1 MTTADNITGVL
12 HPDDAIILT
21 GLRVHAHHGVFD
33 FERENGQVFLVDVT
47 VWLDFSASAAN
58 DDLGQTLN
66 YGDLATLVTAS
77 VAENPV
83 DLIETV
89 AERVAAV
96 VLDQPRAE
104 RVEVT
109 IHKPDAPIPVPF
121 QDVAVRIVRSRK

>member
-1 MTTADNITGVL
+1 MPTADNMSGVL
-12 HPDDAIILT
+12 YPDDAIILT

-47 VWLDFSASAAN
+47 VSLDIALSAEH

-66 YGDLATLVTAS
+66 YGDLATLVADA
-77 VAENPV
+77 VANHPV

-96 VLDQPRAE
+96 VLEHPRAK

-121 QDVAVRIVRSRK
+121 GDVAVRIVRGRV